1 MNEGPVDG
9 EGTVIAHHE
18 SAEVAEP
25 SEGAL
30 HPPAS
35 LIASQ
40 DASILGRCMTAV
52 RAMGCDQRDA
62 PSSQPLAQPVA
73 VVAFVRDHPL
83 GLLSWSAGSMAPT
96 DADCLQRFLRE
107 PDLTGRG
114 RVKSHSQRKTRA
126 VDHHHPLRPLAP
138 LGFADGVAPF
148 LAGAKLPSKKA
159 SLHFTCWRSF
169 NSARNARQRV
179 SQTSCSSQSRNRRQQ
194 VDGEGNS
201 WGKSC
206 QRAPLRRTHKMPSS
220 TLRSSARGRP
230 PRGRRGRFGSKG
242 RIFSHWASVNS
253 RPYRAIRPPPGASPP
268 PREHIH
274 CKTNALYPVLKWLL
288 GTSRMRSADLK
299 VGATIKSEIQNCHS
313 PTPNPV
319 PRTPDRSPSWV
330 CAWTPSRSPTLS
342 NR

>member
-1 MNEGPVDG
+1 MNEGAVDG
-9 EGTVIAHHE
+9 ERMVIAHDE

-30 HPPAS
+30 HSPTS

-40 DASILGRCMTAV
+40 DASILGRRMTAV
-52 RAMGCDQRDA
+52 RAMGCDQGDA
-62 PSSQPLAQPVA
+62 PASQPLAQRVA

-83 GLLSWSAGSMAPT
+83 GLLSGSAGLMTSGDT
-96 DADCLQRFLRE
+96 DRPERFFRE
-107 PDLTGRG
+107 PDLAGRG

-148 LAGAKLPSKKA
+148 LAGAKLPSKNA
-159 SLHFTCWRSF
+159 SLHRTCWRAF
-169 NSARNARQRV
+169 NSARNPRHRV

-206 QRAPLRRTHKMPSS
+206 QRAPLRRTHRMPSS

-230 PRGRRGRFGSKG
+230 PRGRRGRGGSKG

-253 RPYRAIRPPPGASPP
+253 RPYRAIRPPPGASPSQGK
-268 PREHIH
+268 H
-274 CKTNALYPVLKWLL
+274 LL
-288 GTSRMRSADLK
+288 LQ
-299 VGATIKSEIQNCHS
+299 QN
-313 PTPNPV
+313 
-319 PRTPDRSPSWV
+319 
-330 CAWTPSRSPTLS
+330 
-342 NR
+342 